1 MLKRIFLFFPVLF
14 ILFPAHTE
22 AIAEIVVNG
31 DWRDTILSEV
41 DSSLILI
48 NDEDIRKKQYKHFE
62 DITYL
67 VPNLNFA
74 ASDSRPRYFQIR
86 GIGERSGYE
95 GTPNSSVGFLIDDI
109 DFSGQA
115 GIASVYDID
124 QVEVYRGPQGSRMGA
139 SSLAGMIY
147 IKTNDPQDL
156 FEAKGEITLGNY
168 GRNDLSASINI
179 PFSKNIKSRLSIRK
193 EDFDGFRENLFLKRD
208 NTSRKDE
215 QSLRFKTNW
224 VINDTASLDLVY
236 FDNDFDDPADI
247 WTIDGSLNTLS
258 DRPGMDSQ
266 DSNALGINLEF
277 INSFNSL
284 KILYSETD
292 TDVVFSYDADWG
304 NTQSHFPY
312 VYDYF
317 SETLR
322 KRETSNLELR
332 LLSNKSDST
341 FADQM
346 QWIIGI
352 SFYEID
358 ESNNRRDDGAYGDPN
373 DGFGTFY
380 SESFFSS
387 DYSSESK
394 SVFGNLDYLM
404 SENLKLT
411 LGFRWEDWQADY
423 IDSNNELF
431 TPDDSMNGGK
441 ISLINSLENDLKY
454 YVSVAKGYK
463 QGGFNLGTGVTSS
476 SLVQAISY
484 SPEYLTN
491 YEIGINKY
499 FVSSKTFLDFVIF
512 YSDRTDQQV
521 LSSTQVD
528 PQDPNTFLFLTKN
541 AAEGL
546 NYGAEMSLDSEISD
560 TVNMFLNLG
569 ILETEIRKYQSRP
582 DLEGREQAHAPDYS
596 FSAGFS
602 WEISNNVEFL
612 LDINGKSDFY
622 YSDSHNNS
630 SDDYILTNMN
640 LVYKKENINLNFWV
654 RNIFNEYYSLRGFY
668 FGNEPPSFED
678 TLYERHGD
686 PRNYGVTFRYDF

>member
-1 MLKRIFLFFPVLF
+1 MLKRIILFFFLLF
-14 ILFPAHTE
+14 INLSVHSDNLE
-22 AIAEIVVNG
+22 EIIVSG

-147 IKTNDPQDL
+147 IKTKDPQDL
-156 FEAKGEITLGNY
+156 FEANGEITLGNY

-179 PFSKNIKSRLSIRK
+179 PFAKNLKSRLSIRK
-193 EDFDGFRENLFLKRD
+193 EDFDGFRKNLFLKRD
-208 NTSRKDE
+208 DTSRKDE

-224 VINDTASLDLVY
+224 LINETASLDLVY

-277 INSFNSL
+277 INQFNSL
-284 KILYSETD
+284 KVLYSETD

-304 NTQSHFPY
+304 NAQSHFPY

-322 KRETSNLELR
+322 KRETSNFELR
-332 LLSNKSDST
+332 LLSNESGTT
-341 FADQM
+341 FADQI
-346 QWIIGI
+346 QWIVGI
-352 SFYEID
+352 SFNEID

-373 DGFGTFY
+373 DGFETFY

-394 SVFGNLDYLM
+394 SVFGNLDYIM
-404 SENLKLT
+404 SENLKLS

-423 IDSNNELF
+423 LDSNNELF

-454 YVSVAKGYK
+454 YVSAARGYK
-463 QGGFNLGTGVTSS
+463 QGGFNLGTGVSSS

-560 TVNMFLNLG
+560 TVSMFLNLG

-596 FSAGFS
+596 FSAGLS

-640 LVYKKENINLNFWV
+640 LIYKKENINLNFWV
-654 RNIFNEYYSLRGFY
+654 RNIFDEYYSLRGFY

>member
-14 ILFPAHTE
+14 ILPAHTE
-22 AIAEIVVNG
+22 AIDEIVVNG

-62 DITYL
+62 DMTYL

-124 QVEVYRGPQGSRMGA
+124 QIEVYRGPQGSRMGA

-147 IKTNDPQDL
+147 IKTKDPQDL
-156 FEAKGEITLGNY
+156 FEANGEITLGNY

-179 PFSKNIKSRLSIRK
+179 PFSKNLKSRLSIRK
-193 EDFDGFRENLFLKRD
+193 EDFDGFRENLFLNKD

-224 VINDTASLDLVY
+224 LINETASLALVY

-277 INSFNSL
+277 INQFNSL
-284 KILYSETD
+284 KVLYSETD

-304 NTQSHFPY
+304 NAQSHFPY

-322 KRETSNLELR
+322 KRETSNFELR
-332 LLSNKSDST
+332 LLSNESLTT
-341 FADQM
+341 FGDQF
-346 QWIIGI
+346 QWIVGF

-394 SVFGNLDYLM
+394 SMFGNLDYLI
-404 SENLKLT
+404 SDALKLS
-411 LGFRWEDWQADY
+411 LGFRWEDWEADY

-463 QGGFNLGTGVTSS
+463 QGGFNLGTGLSSS
-476 SLVQAISY
+476 SLAQAISY

-491 YEIGINKY
+491 YEFGINKY
-499 FVSSKTFLDFVIF
+499 FISSKTFFDLVIF
-512 YSDRTDQQV
+512 YSDRRDQQV

-546 NYGAEMSLDSEISD
+546 NYGAEISLDSEISD
-560 TVNMFLNLG
+560 RVNIFLNLG

-654 RNIFNEYYSLRGFY
+654 RNIFDEYYSLRGFY